1 GMRTLLQ
8 DVEHKGY
15 IFPKGWKVK
24 YHIDF
29 SNWDKQLWGED
40 MMSPMSDNAPKSA
53 TASNAV
59 FDICS
64 RDLSGMPLVTLLVQ
78 GFTVEFLEHET
89 ALDGPAATK
98 RVPLARH
105 YVISCTQRHLHAM
118 SIGAMSA
125 GSMRRCPYA

>member
-1 GMRTLLQ
+1 MPPAGGAARGTFNQKHPSGKEERATGEFDGRGGGGMRTLLQ

-78 GFTVEFLEHET
+78 V
-89 ALDGPAATK
+89 
-98 RVPLARH
+98 RVLPRSLCDAPRN
-105 YVISCTQRHLHAM
+105 VRQAER
-118 SIGAMSA
+118 
-125 GSMRRCPYA
+125 P